1 MADRCQEPTGAFLI
15 GTPEFRTTHWS
26 IVLAARNEGCPQ
38 AAHEALARLCR
49 IYWYPIYA
57 FIRRRGYDPHEA
69 QDLTQDFFVHV
80 LEDEILKSVD
90 PVKGKFR
97 SFLLVSVK
105 NFLAKAWNRQQAAKR
120 GGRFIFVSWDAE
132 SAENCYQLEPSHDL
146 TPEKIFEQTWAAVLL
161 NEVRK
166 KLSLEYAAEGK
177 GGLFEAVEG
186 CLAGEK
192 AGPYAEMGS
201 RLGMKEGAIKMAV
214 LRMRKRYRELLRSEV
229 AHSVGRP
236 DEVEEELRDLLACL
250 SQ

>member
-1 MADRCQEPTGAFLI
+1 MTDRGQEPSGTFMN

-26 IVLAARNEGCPQ
+26 IVLAARNEGFPQ
-38 AAHEALARLCR
+38 AAQEALARLCH

-57 FIRRRGYDPHEA
+57 FVRRRGYDPHEA

-97 SFLLVSVK
+97 SFLLVSAK

-132 SAENCYQLEPSHDL
+132 SAESSYQQEPFHDL

-192 AGPYAEMGS
+192 AGPYAEMTS
-201 RLGMKEGAIKMAV
+201 RLGMTEGAIKMAV
-214 LRMRKRYRELLRSEV
+214 LRLRQRYRELLRSEV

-236 DEVEEELRDLLACL
+236 DEVEEELRDLLTCL

>member
-1 MADRCQEPTGAFLI
+1 MI

-26 IVLAARNEGCPQ
+26 IVLAAGNEGCPQ
-38 AAHEALARLCR
+38 AAQEALARLCR

>member
-1 MADRCQEPTGAFLI
+1 
-15 GTPEFRTTHWS
+15 
-26 IVLAARNEGCPQ
+26 
-38 AAHEALARLCR
+38 
-49 IYWYPIYA
+49 
-57 FIRRRGYDPHEA
+57 
-69 QDLTQDFFVHV
+69 VHV
-80 LEDEILKSVD
+80 LEDEILKSVA

-97 SFLLVSVK
+97 SFLLVSVR
-105 NFLAKAWNRQQAAKR
+105 NFLANAWNRQQAAKR
-120 GGRFIFVSWDAE
+120 GGRFIFLSWDAE
-132 SAENCYQLEPSHDL
+132 SAESCYQREPSHDL

-192 AGPYAEMGS
+192 AGPYAEVGS
-201 RLGMKEGAIKMAV
+201 RFGMTEGAIKMAV

-236 DEVEEELRDLLACL
+236 DEVEEELRELLACL
-250 SQ
+250 SR

>member
-1 MADRCQEPTGAFLI
+1 LADRCQEPTGAFLI

-38 AAHEALARLCR
+38 AAQEALARLCR

>member
-1 MADRCQEPTGAFLI
+1 MADRCQEPTGAFMI

-57 FIRRRGYDPHEA
+57 LIRRRGYDPHEA

-236 DEVEEELRDLLACL
+236 DEVEEERRDLLACL

>member
-1 MADRCQEPTGAFLI
+1 MADRCPETTGALMN
-15 GTPEFRTTHWS
+15 GTPEFPTTHWGT
-26 IVLAARNEGCPQ
+26 VLAARTQGSPQ
-38 AAHEALARLCR
+38 AAEEALANLCR
-49 IYWYPIYA
+49 IYWYPLYA
-57 FIRRRGYDPHEA
+57 FIRRRGNDPHAA

-97 SFLLVSVK
+97 SFLLVSVR
-105 NFLAKAWNRQQAAKR
+105 NFLAKAWDRQHAAKR

-132 SAENCYQLEPSHDL
+132 SAENCYQQEPSHDL
-146 TPEKIFEQTWAAVLL
+146 TPEKIFDQTWAAVLL

-192 AGPYAEMGS
+192 AGPYAEVGA
-201 RLGMKEGAIKMAV
+201 RLGMTKGAIKMAV

-236 DEVEEELRDLLACL
+236 DEVEEELRELLACL
-250 SQ
+250 SR

>member
-1 MADRCQEPTGAFLI
+1 MADRFEEPIGEFMN

-26 IVLAARNEGCPQ
+26 IVLAARNQGFPQ
-38 AAHEALARLCR
+38 AAQEALARLCH

-57 FIRRRGYDPHEA
+57 FIRRRGHDPHEA

-105 NFLAKAWNRQQAAKR
+105 NFLAKAWNRQQTAKR
-120 GGRFIFVSWDAE
+120 GGRFTFVSWDAE
-132 SAENCYQLEPSHDL
+132 SAESCYQQEPAHDL

-166 KLSLEYAAEGK
+166 KLCLEYAAEGK

-192 AGPYAEMGS
+192 AGPYAEMAS

-250 SQ
+250 S

>member
-1 MADRCQEPTGAFLI
+1 LADRCQEPTGAFLI

>member
-1 MADRCQEPTGAFLI
+1 MADRCQEPTGAFMN
-15 GTPEFRTTHWS
+15 GSPEFPTTHWS
-26 IVLAARNEGCPQ
+26 IVLAARHQGCPQ
-38 AAHEALARLCR
+38 GAQEALARLCR

-69 QDLTQDFFVHV
+69 QDLAQDFFVHV

-97 SFLLVSVK
+97 SFLLVSVR

-120 GGRFIFVSWDAE
+120 GGRFIFLSWDAE
-132 SAENCYQLEPSHDL
+132 FAESCYQQEPSHDL

-177 GGLFEAVEG
+177 EGLFEAVEG

-192 AGPYAEMGS
+192 AGPYAEMAS
-201 RLGMKEGAIKMAV
+201 RLGMTEGAIKMAV

-236 DEVEEELRDLLACL
+236 DEVEEELRELVACL
-250 SQ
+250 SR

>member
-1 MADRCQEPTGAFLI
+1 MADRCQEPTGAFMI

-26 IVLAARNEGCPQ
+26 IVLAAGNEGCPQ
-38 AAHEALARLCR
+38 AAQEALARLCR

-132 SAENCYQLEPSHDL
+132 SAESCYQQEPSHDL

-166 KLSLEYAAEGK
+166 KLSLEYAAEGR

-186 CLAGEK
+186 CLAGER
-192 AGPYAEMGS
+192 AGPYAEMVS

-250 SQ
+250 SN